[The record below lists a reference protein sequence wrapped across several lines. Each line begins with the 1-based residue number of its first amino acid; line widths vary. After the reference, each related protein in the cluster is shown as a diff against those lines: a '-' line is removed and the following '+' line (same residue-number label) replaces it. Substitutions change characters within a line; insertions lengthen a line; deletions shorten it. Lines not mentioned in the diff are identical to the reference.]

1 MGPRQQRKEAGEVDE
16 VMKAFSDPGTEEKYL
31 KLGFVPD
38 GLSLKLTVG
47 EVSVYAIEHP
57 WKGAAL
63 TLESITPRTATQYE
77 VACPTKC
84 SREQIAGLIYVN
96 IARNFRHSAEA
107 FKTHFEKLGVPLF
120 Q

>member
-1 MGPRQQRKEAGEVDE
+1 
-16 VMKAFSDPGTEEKYL
+16 MKAFSDPSTEQKYL

-38 GLSLKLTVG
+38 RLSLKLTVG
-47 EVSVYAIEHP
+47 KVSVYAVEHP

-96 IARNFRHSAEA
+96 IVRNFRDSAEA
-107 FKTHFEKLGVPLF
+107 VKMHFEKLGVPLF

>member
-1 MGPRQQRKEAGEVDE
+1 MV
-16 VMKAFSDPGTEEKYL
+16 KAFSDPTTEDNYL

-47 EVSVYAIEHP
+47 RVSVYAVEHP

-63 TLESITPRTATQYE
+63 TLESFTPRTMTQYT

-84 SREQIAGLIYVN
+84 SREQIAGLIYMN
-96 IARNFRHSAEA
+96 IAQNFRDSAAA
-107 FKTHFEKLGVPLF
+107 FKAHFQQLGVPLF